1 LVTAARDAKN
11 GAVYGPLI
19 PSLGAQGFV
28 GGLGGGKNGSTGN
41 FGETEDYLVGLGWR
55 IGPGGLFDVG
65 RVRASKARLEAAK
78 LSGAKAQDEIT
89 RQVVESHTRAQSLLD
104 QIATAKQNLAT
115 ASETLRLTRERKQFG
130 VGIVLE
136 DIQAQQELTR
146 ARADYLNTVAEYN
159 KSEYGL
165 SKAIGTLS
173 APTKQTTN
181 ETKP

>member
-1 LVTAARDAKN
+1 M
-11 GAVYGPLI
+11 
-19 PSLGAQGFV
+19 
-28 GGLGGGKNGSTGN
+28 
-41 FGETEDYLVGLGWR
+41 
-55 IGPGGLFDVG
+55 
-65 RVRASKARLEAAK
+65 
-78 LSGAKAQDEIT
+78 
-89 RQVVESHTRAQSLLD
+89 VESQTRAQSLLD

-146 ARADYLNTVAEYN
+146 ARSDYLNTVAEYN

-165 SKAIGTLS
+165 SKATGTLS
-173 APTKQTTN
+173 APTKPTTN